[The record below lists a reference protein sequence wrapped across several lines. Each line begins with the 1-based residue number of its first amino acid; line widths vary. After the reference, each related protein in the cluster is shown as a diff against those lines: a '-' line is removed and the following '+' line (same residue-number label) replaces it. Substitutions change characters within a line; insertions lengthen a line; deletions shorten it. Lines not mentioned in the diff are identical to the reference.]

1 MKRRVVLVWHP
12 DESLL
17 GIYADTPAG
26 REAAQALADVTR
38 TEYTAYPGE
47 VISSF
52 RSRGMDSMA
61 DMLERRKL
69 DPERVRTEIVEVLHS
84 DGDWR

>member
-1 MKRRVVLVWHP
+1 MKRHVVLVWHP

-17 GIYADTPAG
+17 GVFADTPAG
-26 REAAQALADVTR
+26 REAAEALVEVTR

-47 VISSF
+47 AIAFF
-52 RSRGMDSMA
+52 RAKGDDFTA

-69 DPERVRTEIVEVLHS
+69 DPERVRTEVVEVLHG
-84 DGDWR
+84 DGEGR